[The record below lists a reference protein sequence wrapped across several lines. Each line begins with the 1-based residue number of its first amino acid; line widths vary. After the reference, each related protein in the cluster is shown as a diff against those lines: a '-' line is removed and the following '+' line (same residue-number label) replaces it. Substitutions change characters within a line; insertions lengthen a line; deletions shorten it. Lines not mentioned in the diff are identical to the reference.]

1 MRNKIS
7 FFLILALVF
16 VLVFSACELND
27 RREGDYDETADT
39 KISETK
45 PSETERSDDYI
56 VERDGNKYIV
66 LPISGEQ
73 VCVWR
78 EHEAYLRYVDT
89 QLLRSAEEKILGEIS
104 KYSDDNPAW
113 YFETHNGQLYLA
125 IELIIELEPPT
136 SDDGE
141 YEMGGCGIDHDHLF
155 FREPITGAYSADNE
169 TESETKINLWSKYDP
184 IKISVSSM
192 MPEGYNYSFNDEEA
206 MAAILK
212 YFNNLTLISNFSEN
226 PDEYGGMSW
235 IVEIEYENG
244 EKNTV
249 VHFGNMFVRV
259 NYGCWYK
266 MNEDEAGRFHGL
278 LKSYSSDK
286 SNEKET
292 VYTQPTHT
300 ECAYCGEVGVG
311 QDRWFIAKV
320 MGDGKVM
327 PVGEGCFERVSAMD
341 AGIWLHYSSVD
352 GDEERRLQEGDLIR
366 VTYNG
371 LIMESYPA
379 QISATTVEIVK

>member
-1 MRNKIS
+1 
-7 FFLILALVF
+7 
-16 VLVFSACELND
+16 
-27 RREGDYDETADT
+27 
-39 KISETK
+39 
-45 PSETERSDDYI
+45 
-56 VERDGNKYIV
+56 
-66 LPISGEQ
+66 
-73 VCVWR
+73 
-78 EHEAYLRYVDT
+78 
-89 QLLRSAEEKILGEIS
+89 
-104 KYSDDNPAW
+104 
-113 YFETHNGQLYLA
+113 
-125 IELIIELEPPT
+125 
-136 SDDGE
+136 
-141 YEMGGCGIDHDHLF
+141 
-155 FREPITGAYSADNE
+155 
-169 TESETKINLWSKYDP
+169 
-184 IKISVSSM
+184 
-192 MPEGYNYSFNDEEA
+192 

-235 IVEIEYENG
+235 VVEIEYENG

-249 VHFGNMFVRV
+249 VHFGNMFIRV

-286 SNEKET
+286 SNEKEP